1 MGKKIEI
8 SKDQVAFGASAL
20 AAASCG
26 AFHLIT
32 PKKAQDMFFDS
43 EKGRN
48 DTGARIQG
56 HVTLVSAALLAGVLR
71 DGNLSCQG
79 KKDLHKV
86 SGAAWATF
94 VGHEGYSMYKGTLKK
109 DAFGIANAVGAAALA
124 GTHLYLGFKKDG
136 ENKKKEDKPKKD
148 EKKDDKKK

>member
-1 MGKKIEI
+1 
-8 SKDQVAFGASAL
+8 
-20 AAASCG
+20 
-26 AFHLIT
+26 
-32 PKKAQDMFFDS
+32 MFFDS

-94 VGHEGYSMYKGTLKK
+94 VGHEGYSMYKVGEGGGVAPCAAQHTLL
-109 DAFGIANAVGAAALA
+109 AFEACLWQQYAQVNMASIHSAYTYA
-124 GTHLYLGFKKDG
+124 
-136 ENKKKEDKPKKD
+136 P
-148 EKKDDKKK
+148 